1 MATKPFLILQ
11 LRPEDQA
18 ADDELAAIIKSGR
31 LDRTEVERYRIDQGK
46 LPKVELSRYS
56 AVIVGGGPFN
66 LSDPEHVKSDLQKR
80 LEQDLHEL
88 LNDII
93 REDFPYLGACYG
105 LGILADHLG
114 GTVSK
119 GKYAENVEALTIQL
133 TEQAKDDRI
142 TGELLPEFRAF
153 AGHKESVQ
161 DTPPHSVLL
170 ASSETCPVHMIR
182 HRENIYGTQFHPE
195 LDASGIALRINIY
208 RHAGYFPPE
217 DADRLIAAAETEQII
232 VPPMILENFVNRYRQ
247 NA

>member
-11 LRPEDQA
+11 LRPEDEA
-18 ADDELAAIIKSGR
+18 ADDELAAIIKSGG
-31 LDRTEVERYRIDQGK
+31 LDRAEVERYRIDQGK
-46 LPKVELSRYS
+46 LPKVDLSRYS

-66 LSDPEHVKSDLQKR
+66 VSDPEHVKSDVQKR
-80 LEQDLHEL
+80 LEEDLHEL
-88 LNDII
+88 LDDII

-105 LGILADHLG
+105 LGILANHLG

-119 GKYAENVEALTIQL
+119 EKYAENVEALTIRL
-133 TEQAKDDRI
+133 TEQAKDDPI
-142 TGELLPEFRAF
+142 TGDLLPEFRAF

-161 DTPPHSVLL
+161 DTPPNSVLL

-182 HRENIYGTQFHPE
+182 HKQNIYGAQFHPE
-195 LDASGIALRINIY
+195 LDARGIALRINIY

-232 VPPMILENFVNRYRQ
+232 VPPMILENFVNLYKQ
-247 NA
+247 QA